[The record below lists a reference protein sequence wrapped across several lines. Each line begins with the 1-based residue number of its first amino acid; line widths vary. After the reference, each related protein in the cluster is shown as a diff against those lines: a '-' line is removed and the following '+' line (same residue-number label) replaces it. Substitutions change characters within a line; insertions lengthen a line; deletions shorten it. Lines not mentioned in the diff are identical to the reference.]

1 VEGVIVWAELEE
13 LLMTAGLPW
22 NQWIE
27 CRQMYIGSENRVVN
41 AFFVAY
47 TARKISWLSEDG
59 GY

>member
-1 VEGVIVWAELEE
+1 VWAELEE

-47 TARKISWLSEDG
+47 TARKICWLSEDG
-59 GY
+59 RY